1 MNSKTVNGMKCFL
14 YLSALLAF
22 TLPVQGASFDCGKAG
37 TKVEHL
43 ICDNPE
49 ISKLDDELS
58 VAYKVVLKDERQA
71 DTIRQ
76 AQKQWMKERNGCTD
90 ANCVE
95 TAYRI
100 RIDELKP
107 TKSKDRFIPIL
118 SKNKPLCDAYKRYVE
133 HEVATSDQYTHYA
146 SPTCQRSFGS
156 DFPKFTPVKWR
167 EIKPED
173 YPELAVQ
180 AYRYI
185 NNSLPW
191 SPPWDAPELSD
202 KVFHNTLDEINL
214 NYKNNWLH
222 MWLGKV
228 DIGNDGQA
236 ETLLKVEKG
245 RCGELLDRPAR
256 WQMPVMVLDS
266 TSKRIVDKSEWILG
280 VSIIPKTSDFQF
292 EGMHSLLL
300 ESFDVFSFSGRT
312 YFDQW
317 EDGWAD
323 DSDTGSYKPRSTAS
337 DNAALTVYE
346 INYGKTTAICRFKF
360 KKQDK

>member
-1 MNSKTVNGMKCFL
+1 MNNKTQNGMKFIL
-14 YLSALLAF
+14 YLFGSLMVAF
-22 TLPVQGASFDCGKAG
+22 HVQAASFDCAKAS

-49 ISKLDDELS
+49 LSKLDEELS
-58 VAYKVVLKDERQA
+58 AAYITVLQDEKQA
-71 DTIRQ
+71 DSIKQ
-76 AQKQWMKERNGCTD
+76 AQKQWMKERNDCAD
-90 ANCVE
+90 VDCVGK
-95 TAYRI
+95 AYRS

-133 HEVATSDQYTHYA
+133 HEVATSDQYIHYA
-146 SPTCQRSFGS
+146 SPMCQRSFGNE
-156 DFPKFTPVKWR
+156 FPEFTPVQWR

-173 YPELAVQ
+173 HPELAVQ

-202 KVFHNTLDEINL
+202 KEFQNTLDEIKL

-222 MWLGKV
+222 MWLGKA
-228 DIGNDGQA
+228 DIGNDGQV

-256 WQMPVMVLDS
+256 WQIPVMVLDS
-266 TSKRIVDKSEWILG
+266 TSKRIVDKSEWVLG
-280 VSIIPKTSDFQF
+280 VSVIPKTPDFQF
-292 EGMHSLLL
+292 QGMHSLLL
-300 ESFDVFSFSGRT
+300 ESFDVFSISGRT
-312 YFDQW
+312 YFDRW
-317 EDGWAD
+317 ENGWAD
-323 DSDTGSYKPRSTAS
+323 DSDTKLYNSKSHAS

-346 INYGKTTAICRFKF
+346 ISHGKAISICRFQF